1 VTESR
6 PAFVFIFDDELP
18 AAPTD
23 WLVDGVLQPGR
34 FAVLFGPPGAG
45 KSIAAIDLALS
56 VATGV
61 PWLGR
66 YTVRQAPVA
75 YCYTEGSDGFRV
87 RVDAWKQRHGV
98 IDRAG
103 VVVTFEAPNLLEKA
117 NVTALL
123 SALRRLDPPP
133 ALLIVDT
140 LARVIPG
147 ADENSAKDMGTAI
160 AACDRLRTSLNCAV
174 LLVHHTRRDGA
185 NERGSTALRGAADTM
200 LAVTVADDIVTLA
213 CDKQRDAAPFDSL
226 RLRLLEVGSSV
237 VLVPSDAS
245 PQPGRLTSRARV
257 MLVALVELCDAYKP
271 PTFTQWLAAVDC
283 PKGTFPKSTFI
294 GCLKTL
300 KAGDWV
306 TQQPGKST
314 FIATDKGRAAVGP
327 DQTNSGPIGPTGPRS
342 KGPDQTNTP
351 RGVGP
356 GPTLGPKASGPDER
370 ASTVR
375 GRAEPS
381 EQSDPSERSELC
393 GCGDP
398 AVAWSAAGGWCSRC
412 WAVRCQA

>member
-1 VTESR
+1 MNDEPIR
-6 PAFVFIFDDELP
+6 PRQSAPFRFQWDDELP

-34 FAVLFGPPGAG
+34 LAVLFGPPGAG
-45 KSIAAIDLALS
+45 KSIAAIDLACSL
-56 VATGV
+56 ATGV
-61 PWLGR
+61 PWLGH
-66 YTVRQAPVA
+66 YAVRQSPVA

-103 VVVTFEAPNLLEKA
+103 VLVTFQAPNLLDKA
-117 NVTALL
+117 SVTALL
-123 SALRRLDPPP
+123 AALRRLDPPP
-133 ALLIVDT
+133 ALVIVDT
-140 LARVIPG
+140 LARVIPA

-160 AACDRLRTSLNCAV
+160 AACDRLRTALDCAV
-174 LLVHHTRRDGA
+174 LLIHHTRRDGA

-200 LAVTVADDIVTLA
+200 LAVTVADDVVTLA

-237 VLVPSDAS
+237 VLVLSDAS
-245 PQPGRLTSRARV
+245 SQPGRLTSRARV

-283 PKGTFPKSTFI
+283 PKGTFPKSTFLA
-294 GCLKTL
+294 CLKTL

-306 TQQPGKST
+306 TQQPGKRT
-314 FIATDKGRAAVGP
+314 FIATDKGRTAVGP

-356 GPTLGPKASGPDER
+356 GPTFGPKPRADSPDQTEPPSR
-370 ASTVR
+370 A
-375 GRAEPS
+375 
-381 EQSDPSERSELC
+381 ELC
-393 GCGDP
+393 GCGEP
-398 AVAWSAAGGWCSRC
+398 AIAFAEDAGWCSSC
-412 WAVRCQA
+412 WAGRCRA